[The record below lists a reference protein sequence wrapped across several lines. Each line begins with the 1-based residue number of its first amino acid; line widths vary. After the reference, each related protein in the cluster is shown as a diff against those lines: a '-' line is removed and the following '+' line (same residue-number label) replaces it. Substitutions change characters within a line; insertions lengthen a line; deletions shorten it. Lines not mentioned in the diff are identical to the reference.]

1 MGINSVIVDI
11 TKILDSVL
19 SYKVVITSTSI
30 SFTMAINMA
39 KLNIKAVTLP
49 GSISLFFFIY
59 KLNYLIKF
67 FITL

>member
-30 SFTMAINMA
+30 SLTMAINMA